1 MLHCVSLFAF
11 VLTGASMELGKLSRA
26 SEDTDSDNA
35 VRMARNVD
43 RQNGLDA
50 GAVEALLTEARGV
63 IIAARNAL
71 F

>member
-1 MLHCVSLFAF
+1 M
-11 VLTGASMELGKLSRA
+11 VLGELSRA

-35 VRMARNVD
+35 AQMARNVD

-50 GAVEALLTEARGV
+50 GDVEALLTEARGV

>member
-11 VLTGASMELGKLSRA
+11 VLTGASMVLGKLSRA
-26 SEDTDSDNA
+26 SADTDSDNA
-35 VRMARNVD
+35 AQMARNVD

-63 IIAARNAL
+63 IIAARNGL

>member
-11 VLTGASMELGKLSRA
+11 VLTGASIALGKLSRA

-35 VRMARNVD
+35 AQMARNVD

-50 GAVEALLTEARGV
+50 SAVEALLKEARGV
-63 IIAARNAL
+63 IIAARSAL

>member
-1 MLHCVSLFAF
+1 M
-11 VLTGASMELGKLSRA
+11 LTGASIALGKLSRA

-35 VRMARNVD
+35 AQMARNVD

-50 GAVEALLTEARGV
+50 SAVEALPKEARGV
-63 IIAARNAL
+63 IIAARSAL

>member
-1 MLHCVSLFAF
+1 M
-11 VLTGASMELGKLSRA
+11 VLGELSRA
-26 SEDTDSDNA
+26 SEDADSDNA
-35 VRMARNVD
+35 VQMARNVD

>member
-1 MLHCVSLFAF
+1 MV
-11 VLTGASMELGKLSRA
+11 LGKLSRA

-35 VRMARNVD
+35 AQMARNVD

-50 GAVEALLTEARGV
+50 GAVEALLKEARGA
-63 IIAARNAL
+63 IIAARSAL

>member
-11 VLTGASMELGKLSRA
+11 VLTGASMVLGELSRA

-35 VRMARNVD
+35 VQMARNVD

>member
-1 MLHCVSLFAF
+1 MV
-11 VLTGASMELGKLSRA
+11 LGKLSRA

-35 VRMARNVD
+35 VHMARNVD

-50 GAVEALLTEARGV
+50 GAVEALLKEARGV

>member
-1 MLHCVSLFAF
+1 MV
-11 VLTGASMELGKLSRA
+11 LGKLSRA

-35 VRMARNVD
+35 AQMARNVD